1 MDGEIDLELYTI
13 SMIRLNS
20 IFQKIEDDEIVTDII
35 SDIDDCFNDLNQLYE
50 EKVSM
55 NMLLSTL
62 NLII

>member
-35 SDIDDCFNDLNQLYE
+35 SDIDDCFNDLN
-50 EKVSM
+50 
-55 NMLLSTL
+55 
-62 NLII
+62 